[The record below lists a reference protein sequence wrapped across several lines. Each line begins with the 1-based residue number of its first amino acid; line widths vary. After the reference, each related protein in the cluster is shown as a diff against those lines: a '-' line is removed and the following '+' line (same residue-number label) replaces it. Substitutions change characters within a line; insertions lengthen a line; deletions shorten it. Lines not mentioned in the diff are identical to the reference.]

1 MRSGINMI
9 IFGFALLCAASDEGC
24 FCAVPCGGANHA
36 PPEMVSGN
44 AIALCCICY
53 SIRKGHKQL
62 ADFSGGNWD
71 FRLLLLLGK
80 IAASPPSRK
89 GNRPR
94 RCGHFWPGKVNFPR
108 RSAAF

>member
-24 FCAVPCGGANHA
+24 FCVPCGGANHA
-36 PPEMVSGN
+36 PPEMVSGK

-71 FRLLLLLGK
+71 FRLLLCGCWEKLLHHRRRGK
-80 IAASPPSRK
+80 EIA
-89 GNRPR
+89 
-94 RCGHFWPGKVNFPR
+94 PGGAVTFGLAK
-108 RSAAF
+108 